1 MLQFYSTSS
10 LWLFNFFYCVV
21 ILDMPYISGSLC
33 AELALSDEKCCQWKS
48 TIQCNVARSVLVNTV
63 AFSYTTFRGHLTN
76 SLALYTCR
84 PVSWLGWTASCCG
97 WTKQTTVPSRLGM
110 DYVCIAMVWRFALLG
125 QAVGWLIIMGYML
138 QWFRS
143 LTNCTM
149 QLCDYHGIRVAVV
162 WQLDSMCQVWR

>member
-1 MLQFYSTSS
+1 
-10 LWLFNFFYCVV
+10 
-21 ILDMPYISGSLC
+21 MPYISGSLC

-97 WTKQTTVPSRLGM
+97 WTKQTAVPSRLGM